1 MIKRDAAIVLS
12 GGGAYGAY
20 EVGIVKALVNGE
32 TSATNFRP
40 LDPGILTGTSAG
52 AINAAILASRPQ
64 SPIASTVDY
73 LEKLWMYDLA
83 EMSGRFAN
91 GAFRVR
97 LDPFQY
103 IDSES
108 LLANPARPFTDL
120 VADGMSLARTIVRRG
135 ANFLLSTGSIQV
147 RALESV
153 DVSALIS
160 TEQLAK
166 TLRAAID
173 LDGIRDSERL
183 LRIAATNWDT
193 GVAQIF
199 SNQDLANE
207 TGYAALQASA
217 SIPGLFP
224 SVAIGGSN
232 YVDGGLVLNT
242 PLKPAIDCGAHEIHV
257 VYLDPLI
264 ENMSLTR
271 LQSSLDIF
279 DRALAIGWAAKT
291 NHDVENAAWINKGI
305 SALERIPAQQG
316 SPDGDLATFYR
327 TASRIL
333 ERIGRKEPYRK
344 LTIHRYHPHDDFHD
358 GIGALDFNRKTIANL
373 IERGYKDGLRHDCRS
388 SGCIIG
394 D

>member
-1 MIKRDAAIVLS
+1 MIREDAAFVLS
-12 GGGAYGAY
+12 GGGAYAAY
-20 EVGIVKALVNGE
+20 EVGVVKAIVNGE
-32 TSATNFRP
+32 TSATSFRS
-40 LDPGILTGTSAG
+40 LDPGILAGTSAG
-52 AINAAILASRPQ
+52 AINAAILASQPER
-64 SPIASTVDY
+64 SISSTVDY
-73 LEKLWMYDLA
+73 LENLWMHDLA
-83 EMSGRFAN
+83 EISGRFAN

-103 IDSES
+103 FHIES
-108 LLANPARPFTDL
+108 LLAHPARPFTDF
-120 VADGMSLARTIVRRG
+120 VADGMSLARAFVRRG
-135 ANFLLSTGSIQV
+135 ANFLLSTGSLEV

-153 DVSALIS
+153 DVTALIS

-173 LDGIRDSERL
+173 LDGIRSSNRA

-199 SNQDLANE
+199 SNQDLVGEA
-207 TGYAALQASA
+207 GYAALQASA

-224 SVAIGGSN
+224 SVSIGGVN

-264 ENMSLTR
+264 QNMPVTR
-271 LQSSLDIF
+271 LQSTLDIF

-291 NHDVENAAWINKGI
+291 NHDVENAARINEGI
-305 SALERIPAQQG
+305 DAMERIPAQQG
-316 SPDGDLATFYR
+316 GPDSDLATFYR

-333 ERIGRKEPYRK
+333 ERIAHKVPYRK
-344 LTIHRYHPHDDFHD
+344 LTIHRYHPHDNFMTESARS
-358 GIGALDFNRKTIANL
+358 ISIAT
-373 IERGYKDGLRHDCRS
+373 RS
-388 SGCIIG
+388 PV
-394 D
+394 